1 MGCVVCPDRD
11 PAKQRITTPV
21 EKEIKVFIFDSFYCY
36 IPPSPFKEGMDCP
49 SPSGEG
55 LGLGSSPYH
64 KIFIHP

>member
-21 EKEIKVFIFDSFYCY
+21 EKEIIVFIFDSFYCY
-36 IPPSPFKEGMDCP
+36 ILKTEFEGGMDCP

-55 LGLGSSPYH
+55 LG
-64 KIFIHP
+64 